1 MMRFFQDLNAGRQ
14 LLFRLGSVFGV
25 LLLSGTATAWQA
37 DVSPQVD
44 SQATQQVDQADKKR
58 GKASEKLSGKRIA
71 ELLGFV
77 QEHHPDILPLLKFLK
92 EKRRKKFDKVM
103 KGLDR
108 DLSKLERTKKKS
120 IKAYQRGL
128 DDWIN
133 QSKIQLYAA
142 QYRIADEDETA
153 IKLREEIQLLVG
165 KSIDSRIAQLER
177 EREGALAK
185 AERLQK
191 AIEKLKAERSAIV
204 QKRIAAVTKNAL
216 VIKPSKERGN
226 EKAGGSEN
234 ATVVNP
240 EQNIKN

>member
-1 MMRFFQDLNAGRQ
+1 
-14 LLFRLGSVFGV
+14 
-25 LLLSGTATAWQA
+25 
-37 DVSPQVD
+37 
-44 SQATQQVDQADKKR
+44 
-58 GKASEKLSGKRIA
+58 
-71 ELLGFV
+71 
-77 QEHHPDILPLLKFLK
+77 
-92 EKRRKKFDKVM
+92 M

-108 DLSKLERTKKKS
+108 DVSKLERTKKKS

-177 EREGALAK
+177 EREGA
-185 AERLQK
+185 
-191 AIEKLKAERSAIV
+191 
-204 QKRIAAVTKNAL
+204 IAAVTKNAL

-226 EKAGGSEN
+226 EKTGGSEN

-240 EQNIKN
+240 DQNIKN